1 MSPSDKKALQH
12 ILTTSFGIT
21 ALPPGDCLIGGHGLQ
36 SVDGIVLAVAL
47 EDKFGIKIDDRVNP
61 LVSEARTAR
70 TMRELQAWL
79 GEQLAQPKRGVA

>member
-1 MSPSDKKALQH
+1 M
-12 ILTTSFGIT
+12 
-21 ALPPGDCLIGGHGLQ
+21 
-36 SVDGIVLAVAL
+36 LAVAL